1 MLRGITD
8 GNWTKATPERD
19 EAIWLAVLAGR
30 TLQSVGDEFGMTR
43 ERIRQIYA
51 RHQRHR
57 GESQHVPYKTE
68 PRQNTWR
75 QRIRDWQRCERERRK
90 WAMARVVCEVEETEL
105 EGDHGLVPSVILAC
119 SRCGA
124 TTESFGTGEASIRR
138 CLALMREECPEGE
151 KNWYVVEGDEWSQ
164 SDHFVAAAVA
174 RGSSSM
180 ATATTLSASSVE
192 RCSTSIRCRQKW
204 RAWEINHLAG

>member
-1 MLRGITD
+1 MVCNRQWESRAMLRGITD

-90 WAMARVVCEVEETEL
+90 
-105 EGDHGLVPSVILAC
+105 
-119 SRCGA
+119 
-124 TTESFGTGEASIRR
+124 
-138 CLALMREECPEGE
+138 
-151 KNWYVVEGDEWSQ
+151 
-164 SDHFVAAAVA
+164 
-174 RGSSSM
+174 
-180 ATATTLSASSVE
+180 
-192 RCSTSIRCRQKW
+192 
-204 RAWEINHLAG
+204 